1 MGQDNPNKKKEPATP
16 TYHMAQMTTKHKGEK
31 YAEYLKRV
39 DTAAAPRQQHHHA
52 ATPATA
58 LGQGAPPQSEQWP

>member
-1 MGQDNPNKKKEPATP
+1 MLATVEYEHDP
-16 TYHMAQMTTKHKGEK
+16 E

-39 DTAAAPRQQHHHA
+39 DTAAAPRQQQHHA

-58 LGQGAPPQSEQWP
+58 LGQGAPPQSRQWP